1 MLHVIFHAKYVIIL
15 YKDSMFPLYVC
26 YDPSFHLVNQY
37 AFLMILIGRH
47 AFPSCHNITVSLSL
61 LYTASFYLC
70 LNLIYILH
78 KWPQR
83 KLYSCTHC
91 CSYKSQNKKNTY
103 NWWFCSIFLYDG
115 WWVPFISECTNAE
128 FICDVVRLL
137 NFDLRVA
144 TYLWIWW
151 LNLW

>member
-1 MLHVIFHAKYVIIL
+1 MHFPWFWL
-15 YKDSMFPLYVC
+15 DS
-26 YDPSFHLVNQY
+26 SW
-37 AFLMILIGRH
+37 RH
-47 AFPSCHNITVSLSL
+47 AFPSRHNITVSLSL

-70 LNLIYILH
+70 LNLIYLLH

-115 WWVPFISECTNAE
+115 WWVPFISGCTNAE
-128 FICDVVRLL
+128 FIRDVVRLL
-137 NFDLRVA
+137 NFDLRRPH
-144 TYLWIWW
+144 TFEFDDWIFGKVV
-151 LNLW
+151 LSVGAALRKSFFCPRLILSMS